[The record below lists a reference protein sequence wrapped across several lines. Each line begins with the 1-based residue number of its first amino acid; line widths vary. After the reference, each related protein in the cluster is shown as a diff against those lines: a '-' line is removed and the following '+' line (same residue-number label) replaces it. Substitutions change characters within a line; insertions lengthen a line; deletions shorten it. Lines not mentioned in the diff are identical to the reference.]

1 MGHEKQLAD
10 GIDAVGKTD
19 IHKMNN
25 FKTTALGVLTILAA
39 VATAGKEFLATGT
52 FPDIGLLVAAVLSG
66 WGLIAAQDARN

>member
-1 MGHEKQLAD
+1 
-10 GIDAVGKTD
+10 
-19 IHKMNN
+19 MNN